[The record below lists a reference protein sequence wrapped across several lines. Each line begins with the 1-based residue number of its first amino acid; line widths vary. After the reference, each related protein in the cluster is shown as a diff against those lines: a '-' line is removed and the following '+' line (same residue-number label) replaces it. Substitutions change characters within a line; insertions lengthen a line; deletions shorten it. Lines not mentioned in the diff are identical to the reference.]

1 MPRTIV
7 ISIERIRSVILR
19 TPAGPFAPLRDSEP
33 TDQPPKTKEETMK
46 KRILALLACTVL
58 FALPA
63 RPQGPPFVAGLNA
76 PTRMVFST
84 QGNILVAESGQA
96 TSNTGRISII
106 DRATATRRTLIDGL
120 PSGLNLSGG
129 ESAPSG
135 PSGIAIANGTIFVSI
150 GAGDASGPGP
160 ASAPGSEMAN
170 PSPSSPLYASLLSLR
185 STTSYDLIHGGF
197 TLTVADQTRL
207 KNGETVTLQ
216 NASGESL
223 AVKLVADFPDY
234 TSEPR
239 PDFPANVRAGNPF
252 GVAASGSTVYVVDA
266 SQNLI
271 RRVDAN
277 TGSFS
282 TLTTFSPIAN
292 PLPFGP
298 PVVDPVPDSVRLRG
312 SDLLVSMLTGF
323 PFPGGKAEIRRVDT
337 VTGNA
342 QTFITG
348 LSSAIDAAP
357 LGNGASDPVLALEFS
372 TDMLNNLPGRV
383 SIVNADGTRSVIA
396 EGLPTPSGML
406 VDQRSGEIFVAHI
419 FPGFITRIAAAG
431 AIPAL
436 PPASIIPV
444 VAALSGPFGSRFTTS
459 MQIANPYSFAIS
471 GRMVVH
477 PQGRAG
483 SPSDPSLA
491 YTLAPFETKR
501 YSDFM
506 TSAGASGGGSVDVIP
521 SVGSAPVTVTSIVNE
536 AADGMPMVLVPQVDP
551 ASALTAG
558 SRGSLIT
565 PPDAT
570 AWRFNIGI
578 RTLANGASLTISVR
592 DAAGK
597 ELSSLT
603 RSFPANYFQQ
613 FGASELLGT
622 NPPANASVVFT
633 VTSGSAIVYGS
644 GVKNSTGDAILQIA
658 KGVSD

>member
-19 TPAGPFAPLRDSEP
+19 APAGPFTPLRDSEP
-33 TDQPPKTKEETMK
+33 IDQPTKTTEETMK
-46 KRILALLACTVL
+46 KKILALLACTVL

-76 PTRMVFST
+76 PTHMTFSA
-84 QGNILVAESGQA
+84 QGNLIVAESGLDVA
-96 TSNTGRISII
+96 NTGRISIV

-120 PSGLNLSGG
+120 PSAINLAGG
-129 ESAPSG
+129 EPAPSG
-135 PSGIAIANGTIFVSI
+135 PSGVALAGGALYVAIGS
-150 GAGDASGPGP
+150 GDETLPG
-160 ASAPGSEMAN
+160 SAEGSEMPN
-170 PSPSSPLYASLLSLR
+170 PSPSSPIFSSLLSLT
-185 STTSYDLIHGGF
+185 SATSYDVIHGGF
-197 TLTVADQTRL
+197 ALAVSDQARL
-207 KNGETVTLQ
+207 KNGETVTLH
-216 NASGESL
+216 NAAGESL

-234 TSEPR
+234 SVEPR
-239 PDFPANVRAGNPF
+239 PDFQANVRASNPF
-252 GVAASGSTVYVVDA
+252 GVAVSASTAYVVDA
-266 SQNLI
+266 SLNLV
-271 RRVDAN
+271 RRVDVNAG
-277 TGSFS
+277 TFT
-282 TLTTFSPIAN
+282 TLASLAPIQN

-298 PVVDPVPDSVRLRG
+298 PVVDAVPDSVRLRG
-312 SDLLVSMLTGF
+312 NDLLVTMLTGF
-323 PFPGGKAEIRRVDT
+323 PFPAGKAEIRRIDT
-337 VTGNA
+337 ATGIVKP
-342 QTFITG
+342 FIGG
-348 LSSAIDAAP
+348 LTSAIDVVP
-357 LGNGASDPVLALEFS
+357 LGNGASDPVVALEFS
-372 TDMLNNLPGRV
+372 TDMLNNAPGRV

-396 EGLPTPSGML
+396 EGLPTPSGVV

-431 AIPAL
+431 AIPAV
-436 PPASIIPV
+436 PPAAIIPA
-444 VAALSGPFGSRFTTS
+444 VATLSGPFGSRFTTS
-459 MQIANPYSFAIS
+459 MQVGNPYSFAIS

-491 YTLAPFETKR
+491 YTLAPFETRR
-501 YSDFM
+501 YADFM
-506 TSAGASGGGSVDVIP
+506 SSAGVSGGGSVDVIP
-521 SVGSAPVTVTSIVNE
+521 SVGSAPVTVTSIAND

-558 SRGSLIT
+558 SRGSLVT

-578 RTLANGASLTISVR
+578 RTLADGASLTISVR

-633 VTSGSAIVYGS
+633 MMSGSAIVYGS

-658 KGVSD
+658 RGVSD